1 MNVINGAVHYLPDCG
16 VNWSVSVCC
25 GVGALSCG
33 RCVFKKGLIKK
44 LNILIAQCEIVFQKF
59 FLFFFI
65 DSHFKKKNIDVRS
78 CVCYLQQVS
87 SR

>member
-44 LNILIAQCEIVFQKF
+44 LNILIAQCEIV
-59 FLFFFI
+59 L
-65 DSHFKKKNIDVRS
+65 
-78 CVCYLQQVS
+78 
-87 SR
+87 